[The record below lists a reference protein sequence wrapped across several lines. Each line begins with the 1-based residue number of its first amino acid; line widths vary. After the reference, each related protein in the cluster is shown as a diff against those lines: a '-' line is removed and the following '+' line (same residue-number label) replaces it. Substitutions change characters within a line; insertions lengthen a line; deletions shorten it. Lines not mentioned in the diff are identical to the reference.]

1 MIDLGKDMSIDEFG
15 TSLLSRAQQNARRQ
29 RRRDRRSDRNA
40 ILALLGGQLVGGVL
54 KNSFDKKYEDFLN
67 SETELKRTA
76 QIKSAITQ
84 NNAVLEQERA
94 SLQYAGGQKKWLLNE
109 IYQQNR
115 AALDMQYYGQA
126 PRDAKT
132 LDQLAMTEAKK
143 SLDEEFDL
151 FNARIQAAKE
161 FSSVAGSDMTRYT
174 NALAAN
180 AKKERQIG
188 SQLKRRFASFF
199 RDEQD
204 SDVDGALYK
213 SATTE
218 KIYEAS
224 QTYKDNF
231 DTAYRVAGNARA
243 AQRIAQ
249 ALEDRKDP
257 IPLSKGKFESA
268 SVYDPVLEKTIDM
281 MVSFKADGSY
291 NYVIDPNS
299 GDVMSWES
307 YKGQSRSGRTATD
320 TDGKRLTEVLNVTD
334 SDTAQKVREI
344 ASQNLPTDPTDSQRK
359 MRFNVVGKGIS
370 ETQRAMN
377 NAYGS
382 TVTAPRL
389 ASIAAR
395 SHILDRAAFEK
406 RATLINGQE
415 PENPLITL
423 KAAADEFGGYNEIPL
438 EFRDQIENRAKDYID
453 GLYTSIG
460 QNLEDKPSLERLR
473 EVRQF
478 TKSIHD
484 FGLFD
489 VVSDDIL
496 NKSKTLRFK
505 LGERTYDTTGFLDLM
520 IENYGDS

>member
-67 SETELKRTA
+67 GETELKRTA
-76 QIKSAITQ
+76 QIKSAIAQ
-84 NNAVLEQERA
+84 NNEVLAQERA

-109 IYQQNR
+109 IYNR
-115 AALDMQYYGQA
+115 NKAALDMQYYGQA
-126 PRDAKT
+126 PRDSKT
-132 LDQLAMTEAKK
+132 LEQLAMTEAKK
-143 SLDEEFDL
+143 SLDQEFDL

-161 FSSVAGSDMTRYT
+161 FSSVAGSDMSRYT

-218 KIYEAS
+218 KIYKAS

-257 IPLSKGKFESA
+257 IPLSKGTFKTAKLLGQDVLVSTNSDGTYKYVQDLETGDTMSFETYMAMKRGMGTATKRDGERLGELINQLDEDTADDLRSLA
-268 SVYDPVLEKTIDM
+268 QATLPRDATAEQRNNRFNIIGKDVSVTNRALE
-281 MVSFKADGSY
+281 SSY
-291 NYVIDPNS
+291 
-299 GDVMSWES
+299 GDV
-307 YKGQSRSGRTATD
+307 AT
-320 TDGKRLTEVLNVTD
+320 
-334 SDTAQKVREI
+334 S
-344 ASQNLPTDPTDSQRK
+344 
-359 MRFNVVGKGIS
+359 
-370 ETQRAMN
+370 
-377 NAYGS
+377 
-382 TVTAPRL
+382 PRL
-389 ASIAAR
+389 ASISAR
-395 SHILDRAAFEK
+395 SHLLDRNHFEQ
-406 RATLINGQE
+406 RPTLVSRTT
-415 PENPLITL
+415 PENPLVTL
-423 KAAADEFGGYNEIPL
+423 KAATEEFGSLDDIPP
-438 EFRDQIENRAKDYID
+438 EFREALERDVASFINNTYA
-453 GLYTSIG
+453 SIAEG
-460 QNLEDKPSLERLR
+460 TESKPTLERLR
-473 EVRQF
+473 EIRSF
-478 TKSIHD
+478 AESMEGSY
-484 FGLFD
+484 FGGEEIIQSLRD
-489 VVSDDIL
+489 PSTGE
-496 NKSKTLRFK
+496 TLKFYNYE
-505 LGERTYDTTGFLDLM
+505 LLPFLDKM
-520 IENYGDS
+520 IADYR